1 MPRPKSM
8 FPCGFD
14 DQPWLIQARGSDKET
29 QMFINPL
36 NGSIEERN
44 ISEMHGQL
52 CLSRFEEWLFLVD
65 DLSDDC
71 FLLNINSLTKIDLP
85 PIEEPFSSLG
95 FRILT
100 SSPTSPD
107 CTIIFLGLEENFLL
121 FCHPCDTEWTKLPV
135 DFDVDRVRNMFA
147 YKGNLYVILHD
158 IEIINLASLST
169 CCVESIS
176 MDRPDLSSFGIGSVE
191 HLLES
196 CGDIFFVRMR
206 FPGLPM
212 TTSIVD
218 IEIYKLLDFE
228 DEYIWLRVESI
239 GDRAF
244 LLDQNGGQSFCT
256 QDTQFDKD
264 CVYHIL
270 PCYDGE
276 RMYKICLEDQTIE
289 FKLLTAE
296 AAQTN
301 YFSYWI
307 LTVRRPI
314 QNDELLTSFE
324 TIACSEVCQNG
335 CGMVK
340 KDENVGAVYISM
352 PLTNLPIDIVQS
364 ISEQL
369 PLKDSVRL
377 RAVCKLWAKQL
388 PDPMKEEPM
397 WLMSC
402 PKKCGTCQMYSPCK
416 GKQFT
421 LNLKGLSSS
430 DVPTRLLFS
439 KDGWILALKG
449 FNLLCLMNPFTND
462 FHHLPILED
471 DYSYNGIAFS
481 CPPKNTSNCMVLA
494 IFSPPRG
501 DFTRIIAWHYGQ
513 EEWFEMQFDNDLPFS
528 GTDNNPVFFNGE
540 FYCLGRRG
548 NLGVF
553 NPENKEWRVLD
564 KPSPIHS
571 EAPDIGTEHC
581 YLLECDG
588 ELISVF
594 RAFNMKYV
602 RVFKLDRSNMAWNL
616 LEDIGDVTLFLDNRT
631 SIARNLPRKSF
642 GNKVFLPRLHDESNE
657 TTFYYCMK
665 TGMHNPNFKIFR
677 EPYNCV
683 WLEPNFSS

>member
-1 MPRPKSM
+1 M
-8 FPCGFD
+8 FPCGFG
-14 DQPWLIQARGSDKET
+14 DQPWLIQARGSDKEA
-29 QMFINPL
+29 QMFVNPL

-44 ISEMHGQL
+44 IYEMHGQL
-52 CLSRFEEWLFLVD
+52 CLSRFEDWLFLVD

-71 FLLNINSLTKIDLP
+71 FLLNIYSLTRIDLP

-95 FRILT
+95 VRTLT

-107 CTIIFLGLEENFLL
+107 CTIIFLGMEENFLL

-135 DFDVDRVRNMFA
+135 DFDVDGARNMLA
-147 YKGNLYVILHD
+147 YNGNLYVVLDD
-158 IEIINLASLST
+158 IEIIDLA
-169 CCVESIS
+169 
-176 MDRPDLSSFGIGSVE
+176 
-191 HLLES
+191 
-196 CGDIFFVRMR
+196 
-206 FPGLPM
+206 
-212 TTSIVD
+212 
-218 IEIYKLLDFE
+218 
-228 DEYIWLRVESI
+228 
-239 GDRAF
+239 
-244 LLDQNGGQSFCT
+244 
-256 QDTQFDKD
+256 
-264 CVYHIL
+264 
-270 PCYDGE
+270 
-276 RMYKICLEDQTIE
+276 
-289 FKLLTAE
+289 
-296 AAQTN
+296 
-301 YFSYWI
+301 
-307 LTVRRPI
+307 RPI

-324 TIACSEVCQNG
+324 TIARSEVCQKG

-340 KDENVGAVYISM
+340 KDENVTGIYISM

-377 RAVCKLWAKQL
+377 RGVCKFWAKQL

-402 PKKCGTCQMYSPCK
+402 PKKCGTCQMYSPWK

-421 LNLKGLSSS
+421 LNLKGHYSS
-430 DVPTRLLFS
+430 DVPIRLLFS
-439 KDGWILALKG
+439 KDGWILMLKG
-449 FNLLCLMNPFTND
+449 SDLICLMNPFTND

-471 DYSYNGIAFS
+471 DYCYNGIAFS
-481 CPPKNTSNCMVLA
+481 CPPKNSTNCTVFA
-494 IFSPPRG
+494 IVSPPRG

-513 EEWFEMQFDNDLPFS
+513 EEWLEMQFDNDLPFS
-528 GTDNNPVFFNGE
+528 GTDNNPVFFDGE
-540 FYCLGRRG
+540 FYCLGRYG

-553 NPENKEWRVLD
+553 NPENKTWRVLN

-594 RAFNMKYV
+594 RAFNMEYL

-616 LEDIGDVTLFLDNRT
+616 FEDLGDATLFLDYRT

-642 GNKVFLPRLHDESNE
+642 RNKVFLPRLHDETNE

-683 WLEPNFSS
+683 WLEPQFQ